1 MTGPGMI
8 AAARGWVSASLQRQF
23 LLLLLLLLSILSG
36 VFLSMVVL
44 QYRSRMIDEH
54 ARASMQVNMLLQASL
69 ENAMLK
75 RDIPGLRQIIA
86 KLGKQPGI
94 KDVSIVNPSFEVRF
108 ASDEAMMGKV
118 FGETEFSKA
127 LSTRQPQTSF
137 VTGRDGNELLRSI
150 NPVHNQ
156 QPCSVCHGLV
166 AEHPVNGLL
175 VVDYDAASI
184 RQNALHSA
192 ILLGSAGAL
201 VMGITG
207 IGLWFGLKR
216 LILDRVEGLRD
227 ASRRLKDGDY
237 DARVKMRGSDEIGA
251 LGQSFNAMAGQL
263 GGTHERLNR
272 AEQFL
277 QGVIDAIPDGVRV
290 IDDNFNILKANRQ
303 YCRQLRLGLDEVVGH
318 KCYASSHGRSEPCPQ
333 TLVTC
338 PVIELRKQP
347 LQRIK
352 VRHQHLRTDRSELFV
367 EISAVSTSLM
377 VGSNEVSCVVESI
390 RDLEE
395 QAKISQEQRLS
406 EIGFLA
412 TGVAHEIHNPLS
424 SIAYALS
431 ALSISVDD
439 GDADPRNLHYI
450 DTAKAEIDKCL
461 KVTDSLMR
469 LSQPPGADFQLVN
482 LAGVVGSVLSLVSFQ
497 ARESGISVKLEIDP
511 ALRVL
516 ADDSDLRMVAI
527 NLAQNAFHAM
537 KNGGVLS
544 VAARRSEAWIE
555 ITFTDTGIGIA
566 RQNLDKI
573 FLPFWTKRADDS
585 GGHGLG
591 LTICKAAIDRLG
603 GSISVES
610 TVGAGTAFTIRL
622 PDPDWEGTA

>member
-8 AAARGWVSASLQRQF
+8 SAARGWVSASLQRQF
-23 LLLLLLLLSILSG
+23 LLLLLVLLSILSG

-75 RDIPGLRQIIA
+75 RDIPGLKDIVAR
-86 KLGKQPGI
+86 LGKQPGI
-94 KDVSIVNPSFEVRF
+94 KDVSIVNPFFEVRF
-108 ASDEAMMGKV
+108 ASDEAMLGKV
-118 FGETEFSKA
+118 FDGDSFTKA
-127 LSTRQPQTSF
+127 LTSREPQTSF

-156 QPCSVCHGLV
+156 QPCSVCHGQV

-175 VVDYDAASI
+175 VVDYDATSV
-184 RQNALHSA
+184 RQNAMHSA
-192 ILLGSAGAL
+192 VMLGGSGAI

-207 IGLWFGLKR
+207 FGLWYGLKR
-216 LILDRVEGLRD
+216 LILDRIERLRD

-237 DARVKMRGSDEIGA
+237 DARVNMRGSDEIGA
-251 LGQSFNAMAGQL
+251 LGNSFNAMANQL
-263 GGTHERLNR
+263 GGTHERLNQ

-290 IDDNFNILKANRQ
+290 IDDDFNIVKANRQ
-303 YCRQLRLGLDEVVGH
+303 YCRQLGLGLDEAVGH

-347 LQRIK
+347 LQHIK
-352 VRHQHLRTDRSELFV
+352 ARHQHLRTDRSELFV
-367 EISAVSTSLM
+367 EVSAVRTSIA
-377 VGSNEVSCVVESI
+377 VNGREKPCVVESI

-424 SIAYALS
+424 SIAYALG
-431 ALSISVDD
+431 ALNISVKE
-439 GDADPRNLHYI
+439 GDIDPRNLEYI
-450 DTAKAEIDKCL
+450 ETAKAEIDKCL
-461 KVTDSLMR
+461 EVTDSLMR
-469 LSQPPGADFQLVN
+469 LSQPPGEDLQLVN
-482 LAGVVGSVLSLVSFQ
+482 LADTLGSVLSLVSFQ
-497 ARESGISVKLEIDP
+497 AKEYGIKVKLDVNP
-511 ALRVL
+511 KLRVL
-516 ADDSDLRMVAI
+516 ANDSDLRMVAI
-527 NLAQNAFHAM
+527 NLTQNAFHAM

-544 VAARRSEAWIE
+544 VSALGSGKWIE
-555 ITFTDTGIGIA
+555 IVFADTGIGIA
-566 RQNLDKI
+566 RQHLDKI
-573 FLPFWTKRADDS
+573 FLPFWTKRADGS
-585 GGHGLG
+585 SGHGLG
-591 LTICKAAIDRLG
+591 LTICKSAIDRLG
-603 GSISVES
+603 GSISVQS
-610 TVGAGTAFTIRL
+610 AVGAGACFTIRL
-622 PDPDWEGTA
+622 PDPDRERSA